1 MRTRFAS
8 KLFFNAVTFT
18 EIILLGANS
27 SDFNDTQRPYA
38 GMFCKALTFQDSE
51 FYLNKRTTPIIANRS
66 GQEQRPV
73 DERQQA
79 LPFFDR
85 PPRRQFASASLF
97 Y

>member
-38 GMFCKALTFQDSE
+38 GMFCKALTFQD
-51 FYLNKRTTPIIANRS
+51 FLNSI
-66 GQEQRPV
+66 
-73 DERQQA
+73 
-79 LPFFDR
+79 
-85 PPRRQFASASLF
+85 
-97 Y
+97 